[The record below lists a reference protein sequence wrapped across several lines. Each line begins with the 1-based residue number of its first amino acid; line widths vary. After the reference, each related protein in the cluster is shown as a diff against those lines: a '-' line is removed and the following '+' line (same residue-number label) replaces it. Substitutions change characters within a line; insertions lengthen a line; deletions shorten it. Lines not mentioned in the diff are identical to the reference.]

1 MDLLLGDFAC
11 GLDFA
16 ADVALREAGVE
27 RAGVEVLAGCLQGK
41 FLVLEEFQ
49 LACQFN
55 FAAVVGFDAA
65 VF

>member
-1 MDLLLGDFAC
+1 MNLPLGKLAC

-16 ADVALREAGVE
+16 ADVALRKAGVE
-27 RAGVEVLAGCLQGK
+27 RAGVEVLAGYLQRE

-49 LACQFN
+49 LACELH
-55 FAAVVGFDAA
+55 FAAVVGFDVG